1 MIISSERFLKR
12 LDISSDVDILEKL
25 NNYADYF
32 KGRSKVRV
40 ITTGKVVFGG
50 NTRHDIL
57 TQLRM
62 DLVNYFR
69 GQKTTDIFDR
79 IDKILEINSITDK
92 VEIVQVIIN
101 IEQDIKLGY
110 TNHHYTG

>member
-1 MIISSERFLKR
+1 M
-12 LDISSDVDILEKL
+12 DISSDVDILEKL

-79 IDKILEINSITDK
+79 IRIDIRSKGIIYFVPFDKNISSVRVKFTERDNYTTEEVLDVDILI
-92 VEIVQVIIN
+92 
-101 IEQDIKLGY
+101 
-110 TNHHYTG
+110 